1 MPTHSDDVIR
11 GLFNGGAISALGG
24 NDHIH
29 WSERDGSA
37 TLYAG
42 DLNESY
48 DPNPYNTGNPG
59 GDRLYLSGTVG
70 ANIRFGTTENGTVL
84 MGDQALNF
92 FGVERLHGTEGN
104 DTISASTA
112 LMNPYHGNTPEHG
125 ISIYAGAGADLI
137 TGSKADDVLDGG
149 MGHDTISGGAG
160 NDFIQSSTGNDRIQG
175 GDGNENIRW
184 GLGDNVAPGN
194 DTIYGGN
201 TQEDN
206 GDLINI
212 WSVDG
217 GQEDGRGAQ
226 VTFINARGGFA
237 TSTMGDV
244 TSKLIFRGFE
254 NGWTHQGQDTVTG
267 ANALIEADGRG
278 IRFNTRWGDDV
289 IVGSQGNDTL
299 EGGED
304 RDTITGG
311 RGDDLISANGEY
323 YNSYAPGDGDAD
335 TLIFRRGDGHDTVL
349 GFDVGVDVLQL
360 DGRWYSAQETH
371 NGTLLDLGNG
381 DTVLLSNVFD
391 FI

>member
-1 MPTHSDDVIR
+1 MPTQSDDVIR
-11 GLFNGGAISALGG
+11 GLSQGGAINALGG
-24 NDHIH
+24 NDLVH
-29 WSERDGSA
+29 WGESDGSA

-48 DPNPYNTGNPG
+48 DSNPYNTGNPG
-59 GDRLYLSGTVG
+59 GDRLFLSGTIGASVG
-70 ANIRFGTTENGTVL
+70 FGTTENGTVRI
-84 MGDQALNF
+84 GNQTLNF

-112 LMNPYHGNTPEHG
+112 LMNAYHGNTPEHG

-137 TGSKADDVLDGG
+137 TGSKGDDVLDGG
-149 MGHDTISGGAG
+149 MGHDTIRGGAG
-160 NDFIQSSTGNDRIQG
+160 NDFIQSSTGNDRING

-184 GLGDNVAPGN
+184 GLGDDVAPGN
-194 DTIYGGN
+194 DTIYGGS

-212 WSVDG
+212 WVVDG
-217 GQEDGRGAQ
+217 NTGAR
-226 VTFINARGGFA
+226 VTFRTAENGIA

-244 TSKLIFRGFE
+244 TNTLRFFDFE
-254 NGWTHQGQDTVTG
+254 NGWTHQGQDTVTA
-267 ANALIEADGRG
+267 ANAVIEADGRG

-289 IVGSQGNDTL
+289 TVGSQGNDTL
-299 EGGED
+299 EGGEG

-323 YNSYAPGDGDAD
+323 YNSYAPGDGDVD
-335 TLIFRRGDGHDTVL
+335 TLIFRQGDGHDTVL
-349 GFDVGVDVLQL
+349 GFDAGVDVLQL
-360 DGRWYSAQETH
+360 EGRWYSAEETGD
-371 NGTLLDLGNG
+371 GTLLNLGNG